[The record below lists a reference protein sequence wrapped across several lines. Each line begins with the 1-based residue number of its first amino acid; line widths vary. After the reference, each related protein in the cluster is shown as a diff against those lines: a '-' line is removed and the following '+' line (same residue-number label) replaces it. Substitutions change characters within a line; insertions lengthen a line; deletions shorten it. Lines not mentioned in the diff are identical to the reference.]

1 MVGESLI
8 QGTLAPQLCRLCAT
22 AIVTNKTLF
31 LTYSSSMA
39 FRNNLVLAGDT
50 VMTLG
55 SNSLS
60 SLAVPSY
67 WSDFVGKFTNHV
79 MVYGGRVIETGA
91 LGPLPWMGGISV
103 AGELVCGGV
112 LTVTTNVGFI
122 PAYGDTFQ
130 LFDARRLSGAFASLR
145 LPALRDGLAWDTR
158 RLMVDGTLQVT
169 LAPPRIAAVTSP
181 GGSLSI
187 RFPTD
192 GGVRYVL
199 ESTPS
204 LQPPAPWTPQTTN
217 LGTGEA
223 MTFALPETRAAPQLY
238 FRVGALP

>member
-1 MVGESLI
+1 
-8 QGTLAPQLCRLCAT
+8 
-22 AIVTNKTLF
+22 
-31 LTYSSSMA
+31 
-39 FRNNLVLAGDT
+39 
-50 VMTLG
+50 
-55 SNSLS
+55 
-60 SLAVPSY
+60 
-67 WSDFVGKFTNHV
+67 
-79 MVYGGRVIETGA
+79 
-91 LGPLPWMGGISV
+91 MGQ
-103 AGELVCGGV
+103 LVCGGT
-112 LTVTTNVGFI
+112 LKVTADLDFA
-122 PAYGDTFQ
+122 PAEGTTFQ
-130 LFDARRLSGAFASLR
+130 LFDARRLSGAFASVSLPT
-145 LPALRDGLAWDTR
+145 LPAGLEWDSS
-158 RLMVDGTLQVT
+158 RLTVDGAIQVT